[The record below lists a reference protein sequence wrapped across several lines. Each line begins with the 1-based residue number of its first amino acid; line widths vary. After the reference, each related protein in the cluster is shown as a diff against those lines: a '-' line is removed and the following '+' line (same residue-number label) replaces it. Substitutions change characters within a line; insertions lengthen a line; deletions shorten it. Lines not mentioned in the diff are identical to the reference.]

1 MLKLP
6 MRSPLVFE
14 STHQTVNS
22 APKASC
28 ERALGAHAVH
38 CNHAPEALCM
48 TGGKRTFSSHGVGPG
63 FVHRPHHLRDL
74 VGRHLVAQLCTKLRE
89 LHVAGPVRETSRLS

>member
-1 MLKLP
+1 
-6 MRSPLVFE
+6 
-14 STHQTVNS
+14 
-22 APKASC
+22 
-28 ERALGAHAVH
+28 
-38 CNHAPEALCM
+38 M

-74 VGRHLVAQLCTKLRE
+74 VGRHLVAQFCTKLRE